1 MKDLLNIFRNRLLDL
16 SSANRSV
23 FLPKV
28 YKGKF
33 SDLKSWDYLSAL
45 SSLDIVKAMLAG
57 KTVIKIAD
65 VKHIRP
71 DDLEVVLEEAKKL
84 IRTRQL
90 IFDETGSADFYIG
103 WPFVEGVLKN
113 GMPLRAPLIFFPY
126 QLKQVGREV
135 FLERGTL
142 DEPFWNRSLF
152 LSLSYFEEYAF
163 DPAWLETAVSGLED
177 KPDQD
182 FRLGL
187 LEELKKQGWHA
198 AFDREFLSENLIHC
212 LPVNKADLESRY
224 PAGSYKL
231 KSYAVM
237 GLFPQSASYIH
248 SDYDFLKER
257 TSEHTLETLF
267 AAQYQGKES
276 EEHKN
281 ATIEFTP
288 LAVDGSQEN
297 IIAQVSSGQSLVVQ
311 GPPGSG
317 KTQLIC
323 NLIAQFLGKGKKVL
337 VICQKKAAL
346 DVIYERLSSIEL
358 ERFVSLLHDAG
369 TEKKLL
375 FDKIAD
381 QIQSSEQYKNQNIHP
396 DTIVLEKEFSRVQSS
411 IARLVDFFNKYK
423 QALYDTQIGGETA
436 HALYLLSNKQQAVV
450 NLDLEFQSIPAN
462 EVTNKSLDLE
472 QFLFYHAA
480 IESDFELIHAAVN
493 QNLSIDDKETMIR
506 LLDQIPSV
514 LHQLQEWNERE
525 NLLTAIDLS
534 LAQSWMQKIRV
545 WKNETLVFQH
555 HIHASAVEEF
565 SKEHIVQWKSSVKKG
580 FILLNRLV
588 SQPPVELTEQWKLR
602 VQKAAQGGWNHLLF
616 KVHVAI
622 SNTPLKL
629 WLRSNKLDT
638 GNVSLAFLG
647 ELFSTID
654 ELNKLKE
661 NWSKY
666 SFLQTHHGLTER
678 FFMDH
683 LQVFDRIHQELERAS
698 DIPGLK
704 ALWRTTPLFKE
715 RLENM
720 LSIVQERQQA
730 LSPYFAHW
738 KPKTVDRLFAEES
751 YRMQWHNF
759 VTQRF
764 ERWLGYEQLK
774 RNLDLSLFTSFHKV
788 IREVTGD
795 KALIIDT
802 WKQSVYR
809 AWIQEKEKVYPI
821 LKTVSTPEWEMK
833 EQELQTLVDRRYSLS
848 LEFLKIKLRE
858 WVYADIQYNRLNRQ
872 VTYRDLN
879 HQVTKK
885 RNVWPVRKLI
895 AEHQEEILDLIPCW
909 LVSPETAST
918 IFPMQDLFDLVI
930 FDEASQCFV
939 EKAFPSLFRAKQ
951 AVVIGDDK
959 QLKPSDLYRV
969 RYKSEDEEEEI
980 DFDVESLL
988 DFSSRY
994 FPSNMLT
1001 GHYRSKSEDLIRFSN
1016 EHFYNDRLRI
1026 IPDITYAS
1034 EQALQYVKVEGR
1046 WINNTNTDEALKV
1059 AELVQDLLFT
1069 HPGKSIG
1076 IITFNYPQAFLIR
1089 DTLDAADFVL
1099 PDDLLIKN
1107 IENVQGDERDI
1118 IIFSVAYARNREGKI
1133 VMQFGSLSQDGGENR
1148 LNVAITRAREK
1159 VIVVS
1164 SILPEELRVEN
1175 SKNKGPE
1182 LLKRYMQLV
1191 YETSAKKEK
1200 KNLFVQPNIRFEK
1213 NNTLSDIIL
1222 HSKDD
1227 QYAPAYFSDLQE
1239 KRFPEHL
1246 VFTDDQR
1253 YFYSPS
1259 VTDWHAYSPKLFVQK
1274 GWRAN
1279 RVYARN
1285 YWFDRTRFFEQVKV
1299 GA

>member
-33 SDLKSWDYLSAL
+33 SDLKTWDFLSAL
-45 SSLDIVKAMLAG
+45 SSLDIVKAMLTG

-84 IRTRQL
+84 IRTREL

-135 FLERGTL
+135 FLEKAAL

-163 DPAWLETAVSGLED
+163 DPTWLETPIAGFED

-182 FRLGL
+182 FRLGV
-187 LEELKKQGWHA
+187 LEELKKQGWHP

-224 PAGSYKL
+224 PSGTYKL
-231 KSYAVM
+231 KPYAVM

-248 SDYDFLKER
+248 SDYDVLKER
-257 TSEHTLETLF
+257 TTEHTLETLF
-267 AAQYQGKES
+267 AAQYNQESIEQGKA
-276 EEHKN
+276 

-297 IIAQVSSGQSLVVQ
+297 IIAQVSAGQSLVVQ

-346 DVIYERLSSIEL
+346 DVIYERLQSIEL
-358 ERFVSLLHDAG
+358 DRFVSLLHDAG

-381 QIQSSEQYKNQNIHP
+381 QIQSSEHYKNQNIHP
-396 DTIVLEKEFSRVQSS
+396 DTIVLEKEFSRIQSS
-411 IARLVDFFNKYK
+411 IARLIEFFSKYK

-436 HALYLLSNKQQAVV
+436 HALYLLSNKDQAIV
-450 NLDLEFQSIPAN
+450 NMDLEFQSVPAN
-462 EVTNKSLDLE
+462 EVLNKSLDLE

-480 IESDFELIHAAVN
+480 IEYDFELIHAAVN
-493 QNLSIDDKETMIR
+493 QDLSIDDKEVMLH
-506 LLDQIPSV
+506 LLDQLPAA
-514 LHQLQEWNERE
+514 LHQLQEWNEQE

-534 LAQSWMQKIRV
+534 FAQTWMQKIRT
-545 WKNETLVFQH
+545 WTNDALVFQH
-555 HIHASAVEEF
+555 RISFLTAEDF
-565 SKEHIVQWKSSVKKG
+565 SKEHIIQWKLTVKKS
-580 FILLNRLV
+580 FLILNRLV
-588 SQPPVELTEQWKLR
+588 SQPPAEHAEQWKAR
-602 VQKAAQGGWNHLLF
+602 IQNASKGGWNHLLF
-616 KVHVAI
+616 KLHVNLA
-622 SNTPLKL
+622 NAPLKL

-638 GNVSLAFLG
+638 DKNSIAFLA
-647 ELFSTID
+647 EVFSAM
-654 ELNKLKE
+654 EQLNALKQS
-661 NWSKY
+661 WS
-666 SFLQTHHGLTER
+666 SHTFLQTNHGLTER
-678 FFMDH
+678 FFSDH

-698 DIPGLK
+698 DIPALK
-704 ALWRTTPLFKE
+704 ALWRTTPLFRE

-720 LSIVQERQQA
+720 MLIVQERHKT
-730 LSPYFAHW
+730 LSPYFEHW
-738 KPKTVDRLFAEES
+738 KPKTVDKLFQEEAYRL
-751 YRMQWHNF
+751 QWKNF
-759 VTQRF
+759 ISQRF

-774 RNLDLSLFTSFHKV
+774 RNLDLLLFTSFHKV
-788 IREVTGD
+788 IREVSGD

-802 WKQSVYR
+802 WKQSIYR
-809 AWIQEKEKVYPI
+809 AWIEEKEKVYPI

-833 EQELQTLVDRRYSLS
+833 EQELQTLVDRRYTIS

-918 IFPMQDLFDLVI
+918 IFPMQDVFDLVI

-1026 IPDITYAS
+1026 IPDIAYAG
-1034 EQALQYVKVEGR
+1034 EQALRYVKVEGR
-1046 WINNTNTDEALKV
+1046 WINNTNTEEALKV

-1089 DTLDAADFVL
+1089 DMLDSADFVL

-1118 IIFSVAYARNREGKI
+1118 IIFSVAYAKNKEGKI

-1191 YETSAKKEK
+1191 YETSSRKESKK
-1200 KNLFVQPNIRFEK
+1200 LVLQPNIRFDK
-1213 NNTLSDIIL
+1213 NNTLSDVIL
-1222 HSKDD
+1222 HTNDD
-1227 QYAPAYFSDLQE
+1227 QYTTAYFSDLQE
-1239 KRFPEHL
+1239 KRASEHL

-1259 VTDWHAYSPKLFVQK
+1259 VTDWHAYSPKLFIQK
-1274 GWRAN
+1274 GWRAD

-1285 YWFDRTRFFEQVKV
+1285 YWFDKERFFTSLK
-1299 GA
+1299 